1 MNSRKRIIYWS
12 AAAAV
17 IVLTFWFG
25 YFYESAGKAEPEE
38 KVPVEIDSVGVDSI
52 EDTIELTD
60 WVQANRIVD
69 VKSKVAGRI
78 ESLEAAG
85 SGYRK
90 LAAGNPAG
98 GRDILT
104 SRVEEGLWVSRNQQL
119 GVIDHDIYAAQV
131 AAAAADLRAKQVELA
146 DTTREKERMA
156 SLYKQ
161 GSGTQQ
167 SRDKAVTAAELAQA
181 RVAAAKAHL
190 ELAEINLRE
199 STIRSPING
208 VVTKR
213 HIDEGN
219 LISAGSRIVTIAD
232 IETVKIVV
240 AAAERYAGI
249 IEAGT
254 PTRIEVD
261 AYPGR
266 VFKADVYSI
275 HPAFDPQTGS
285 MPVEIRLENKELLLR
300 PGMFARV
307 TLITRHKEDV
317 VVISR
322 DVVLG
327 GRIGPYYVYVVEDG
341 VAHKRF
347 VEVGIKQGHRYE
359 ITEGLKA
366 GESLVVNGMNYLIDG
381 IGVEVVRIE
390 DIGVR

>member
-1 MNSRKRIIYWS
+1 MNLRKTVLYWA

-17 IVLTFWFG
+17 VVLTFWFG
-25 YFYESAGKAEPEE
+25 YFHKSAEKVQPAK
-38 KVPVEIDSVGVDSI
+38 KVPVEVESVGVGSI
-52 EDTIELTD
+52 EETIELTG

-69 VKSKVAGRI
+69 IKSKVAGRI
-78 ESLEAAG
+78 ESLEAVGTGG
-85 SGYRK
+85 SG
-90 LAAGNPAG
+90 LAAGNPGAG
-98 GRDILT
+98 KDILT
-104 SRVEEGLWVSRNQQL
+104 SRVEEGLRVSRNQQL

-131 AAAAADLRAKQVELA
+131 AVAEADLRARQVELA
-146 DTTREKERMA
+146 DGSREKERMA

-161 GSGTQQ
+161 GSTTEQ

-181 RVAAAKAHL
+181 RVAAAKANL
-190 ELAEINLRE
+190 DLAQINLKE

-219 LISAGSRIVTIAD
+219 LISAGTDIVTIAD

-240 AAAERYAGI
+240 AAAERYAEI

-254 PTRIEVD
+254 AARMRVD
-261 AYPGR
+261 AYPER
-266 VFKADVYSI
+266 VFDARVYSI
-275 HPAFDPQTGS
+275 HPALDAETGS
-285 MPVEIRLENKELLLR
+285 MPVEIRLDNKQLLLR

-307 TLITRHKEDV
+307 TLITRHKDDV
-317 VVISR
+317 VVIGR

-327 GRIGPYYVYVVEDG
+327 GKVDPYYVYVVEDE

-347 VEVGIKQGHRYE
+347 VDVGIKQGDRYQ
-359 ITEGLKA
+359 ITEGLKP

-381 IGVEVVRIE
+381 VGVEVVRIE